1 MNIDHKTLTLGLLAS
16 ATMFLPT
23 TLQAQTIDESAY
35 RLADAASLWSTTTN
49 AAGLTL
55 DDRVDRGVAMMEAG
69 HESNDFHRVQEGNQ
83 DNGLRFFTER
93 YQHLGRYLYGY
104 GKFDFDM
111 GRTKNRRW
119 SDVRRTYNSNPF
131 ISGSEVSGSY
141 DRQDISLTAAVGTTA
156 FGPWRFGLRL
166 DYQLGDLSRLRDPR
180 SRSEMLDY
188 RLAPS
193 LTYSIGHSTLGLEGH
208 YRRYKEKIPDITT
221 VQTDPNLKYY
231 TMTGMENANGV
242 VGGYNGYMRE
252 YVDHEFGFRLSCA

>member
-1 MNIDHKTLTLGLLAS
+1 
-16 ATMFLPT
+16 
-23 TLQAQTIDESAY
+23 
-35 RLADAASLWSTTTN
+35 
-49 AAGLTL
+49 
-55 DDRVDRGVAMMEAG
+55 MMEG
-69 HESNDFHRVQEGNQ
+69 SHESRGFHRVQEGNQ
-83 DNGLRFFTER
+83 DNSLRFFTER

-119 SDVRRTYNSNPF
+119 SDVRRTYNSDPF
-131 ISGSEVSGSY
+131 ISGSEVAGSY

-193 LTYSIGHSTLGLEGH
+193 FTYSIGRSTLGLEGH

-221 VQTDPNLKYY
+221 VQTDPNMKYY
-231 TMTGMENANGV
+231 TMTGME
-242 VGGYNGYMRE
+242 RR
-252 YVDHEFGFRLSCA
+252 RLQWLHARIRQP